1 MQKNA
6 DKDTLNPIKK
16 SDPFSSFELSARTC
30 LYPRFGNSRVRK
42 SAAKEFKGVK
52 TSMKSEDV
60 LDIYKKTG
68 ALLTGH
74 FLLSSGLHS
83 KQYLQSALV
92 LQHPDIATRLCA
104 ALAEHFKNSR
114 VGVVIAPALGGV
126 FVSHETARAL
136 GVRAL
141 FAERVNGELTLRRG
155 FTIKPGERV
164 LVVEDVITTGKSTKE
179 TIEVVKKAGGTVIAA
194 ASLIDRSGGAADLGV
209 PYKSLVTLTV
219 PAYTAENCPLC
230 KAGSMPIKPGSRG
243 LK

>member
-1 MQKNA
+1 M
-6 DKDTLNPIKK
+6 
-16 SDPFSSFELSARTC
+16 
-30 LYPRFGNSRVRK
+30 
-42 SAAKEFKGVK
+42 
-52 TSMKSEDV
+52 TSEQV

-83 KQYLQSALV
+83 EQYLQSALV
-92 LQHPDIATRLCA
+92 LQQPDIATRLCA
-104 ALAEHFKNSR
+104 ALAEHFKDSSIEA
-114 VGVVIAPALGGV
+114 VIAPALGGV

-179 TIEVVKKAGGTVIAA
+179 TIEVVKRSGGTVVAA
-194 ASLIDRSGGAADLGV
+194 GSLVDRSGGNANLGV
-209 PYKSLVTLTV
+209 PYKSLVTLQV
-219 PAYTAENCPLC
+219 PAYPPESCPLC
-230 KAGSMPIKPGSRG
+230 KAGSKPVKPGSRG
-243 LK
+243 VV

>member
-1 MQKNA
+1 M
-6 DKDTLNPIKK
+6 
-16 SDPFSSFELSARTC
+16 
-30 LYPRFGNSRVRK
+30 
-42 SAAKEFKGVK
+42 
-52 TSMKSEDV
+52 TSEQV

-83 KQYLQSALV
+83 EQYLQSAVV
-92 LQHPDIATRLCA
+92 LQQPDIATKLCA
-104 ALAEHFKNSR
+104 ALAYHFKDSQIE
-114 VGVVIAPALGGV
+114 VVIAPALGGV

-179 TIEVVKKAGGTVIAA
+179 TIEVVKRCGGVVIAA
-194 ASLIDRSGGAADLGV
+194 GSLIDRSGGKADIGV
-209 PYKSLVTLTV
+209 PFISLVTLDV
-219 PAYTAENCPLC
+219 PTYLPTACPLC
-230 KAGSMPIKPGSRG
+230 KSGSTPIKPGSRG
-243 LK
+243 LQ

>member
-1 MQKNA
+1 M
-6 DKDTLNPIKK
+6 T
-16 SDPFSSFELSARTC
+16 SDE
-30 LYPRFGNSRVRK
+30 
-42 SAAKEFKGVK
+42 
-52 TSMKSEDV
+52 V

-68 ALLTGH
+68 ALLFGH

-83 KQYLQSALV
+83 GQYLQSALV
-92 LQHPDIATRLCA
+92 LQQPDIATRVCA
-104 ALAEHFKNSR
+104 ALAENFKK
-114 VGVVIAPALGGV
+114 GTIDAVIAPALGGV

-179 TIEVVKKAGGTVIAA
+179 TIEVVKKAGGVVVAA
-194 ASLIDRSGGAADLGV
+194 GALVDRSGGKAELGV
-209 PYKSLVTLTV
+209 PYKSLVTLNV
-219 PAYTAENCPLC
+219 PTYTPEACPLC
-230 KAGSMPIKPGSRG
+230 KAGSAPVKPGSRG

>member
-1 MQKNA
+1 MTQ
-6 DKDTLNPIKK
+6 D
-16 SDPFSSFELSARTC
+16 E
-30 LYPRFGNSRVRK
+30 
-42 SAAKEFKGVK
+42 
-52 TSMKSEDV
+52 V

-83 KQYLQSALV
+83 EQYLQSALV
-92 LQHPDIATRLCA
+92 LQLPDIATKLCA
-104 ALAEHFKNSR
+104 GLAGHFKDKKIEA
-114 VGVVIAPALGGV
+114 VIAPALGGV

-179 TIEVVKKAGGTVIAA
+179 TIEVVKKAGGVVVAA
-194 ASLIDRSGGAADLGV
+194 GSLVDRSGGKADLGV
-209 PYKSLVTLTV
+209 PYRSLVTLNV
-219 PAYTAENCPLC
+219 PAYTPEACPLC
-230 KAGSMPIKPGSRG
+230 KAGSAPVKPGSRG